1 MRQNKDRE
9 VGCETYHRQEFE
21 GRWTKVRSLIGISG
35 LSHCDTFYVDLLD
48 LVVFGVQFIEFF
60 KRILRNH
67 SFIHVDCSE
76 CLFFSEPL
84 SLLLGTVGTLCLLII
99 STNINIYIMD

>member
-1 MRQNKDRE
+1 VRLTIVKSLKV
-9 VGCETYHRQEFE
+9 VGQKCDLLLEFL
-21 GRWTKVRSLIGISG
+21 VFFFLD